1 MRHHVLLWV
10 FLMAVVGCKDDL
22 PPKLEPGQTVT
33 LKGEIASGAECPML
47 IVTGGRRFS
56 LGGDLGR
63 FRPGDRVCVHG
74 TVAAMSICM
83 EGEGNIAL
91 QSIAPED
98 SCR

>member
-1 MRHHVLLWV
+1 MRDRVILWVLLAGV
-10 FLMAVVGCKDDL
+10 AGCKDDL

-33 LKGEIASGAECPML
+33 LRGEIASGAECPL
-47 IVTGGRRFS
+47 LVIPGGRRFS

-63 FRPGDRVCVHG
+63 FRVGDRVCVHG